1 MIISWVDC
9 QETPAKQRQF
19 ERQALAARE
28 WFKQHGPPDAP
39 VFPIGYAERERLKIG
54 GLPLMVAWYARSL
67 AGRGY
72 NFAEHPS
79 FDDYAAGV
87 MASEEYAPDIIRTN
101 EDMRKRFPPR
111 PLAWLR
117 SGLYWR
123 PSGAQ
128 PERKKS
134 RRAQARE
141 KLLLAAMRAEDDAVA
156 YLHTFDPAVAFATAC
171 SVEQSLAVKWEAE
184 QEEMRRRRDP
194 RKVME
199 ISDTRLSEL
208 HFALARLPQGV
219 HPDAAA
225 ERQLLQVLKDLPPDR
240 AWWVSHLVMRHL
252 DVQYQMSQLPADRE
266 RRADVPIDELVAVPE
281 AVRAASSILCGT

>member
-19 ERQALAARE
+19 ERQALAARD

-54 GLPLMVAWYARSL
+54 GLPHIVACYARSL
-67 AGRGY
+67 AGQKY
-72 NFAEHPS
+72 NFDEHPS

-87 MASEEYAPDIIRTN
+87 MASEEHAPDFIRNN
-101 EDMRKRFPPR
+101 EEMRRRFPPR

-117 SGLYWR
+117 SGLYWC
-123 PSGAQ
+123 PPQ
-128 PERKKS
+128 PERKQS
-134 RRAQARE
+134 RRSQQRE
-141 KLLLAAMRAEDDAVA
+141 RLWCASLRAEDEAVA
-156 YLHTFDPAVAFATAC
+156 YLHKFDPAAAFATAC
-171 SVEQSLAVKWEAE
+171 SVERTLAIKWEAE

-208 HFALARLPQGV
+208 F
-219 HPDAAA
+219 
-225 ERQLLQVLKDLPPDR
+225 
-240 AWWVSHLVMRHL
+240 SH
-252 DVQYQMSQLPADRE
+252 SPAY
-266 RRADVPIDELVAVPE
+266 RRAFTPTPSRSAT
-281 AVRAASSILCGT
+281 SCTY